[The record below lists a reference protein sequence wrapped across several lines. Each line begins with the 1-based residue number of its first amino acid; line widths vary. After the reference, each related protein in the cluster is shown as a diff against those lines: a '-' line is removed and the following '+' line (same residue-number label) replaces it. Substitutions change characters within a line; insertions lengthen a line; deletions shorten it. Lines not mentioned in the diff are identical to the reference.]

1 MRDRTSNQRKVAR
14 ALLLGAAGC
23 ALAGSSL
30 LVGGCGGSNS
40 TRSASSGTLV
50 VPFQLGNNRSCDDAG
65 VSYVVAE
72 LGKEEYVQDAP
83 CENGQVRFLNVPAG
97 SYEIKIS
104 AFDEQDVEVMD
115 NHESIDAMVD
125 VEGDNRTSEH
135 EPAVTLTSAPAHLLV
150 RWTFG
155 FTTCRGAS
163 IDSFSIKAWRGGGD
177 DLLISKS
184 LPCNLEGSGKDQ
196 YRAIDDPDRRFSG
209 EQAGEVTIQPLDKE
223 AVNVGPAAVFKYKAP
238 GAGHD
243 VRVSVECDQGACK
256 GNGKPDPNN

>member
-1 MRDRTSNQRKVAR
+1 M
-14 ALLLGAAGC
+14 
-23 ALAGSSL
+23 
-30 LVGGCGGSNS
+30 LVGGCGGSDS
-40 TRSASSGTLV
+40 KSSASSGTLV

-72 LGKEEYVQDAP
+72 LGNTDYVQEAP

-104 AFDEQDVEVMD
+104 AFDEEDVEVMD
-115 NHESIDAMVD
+115 NHESSDGMVD

-155 FTTCRGAS
+155 FTTCKGAS
-163 IDSFSIKAWRGGGD
+163 IDHFSIKAWRGGGD
-177 DLLISKS
+177 DLLVSKS
-184 LPCNLEGSGKDQ
+184 LACNAEGSGKDQ
-196 YRAIDDPDRRFSG
+196 YRTIDDPDRRFSG
-209 EQAGEVTIQPLDKE
+209 EQAGEVTVQALDKE
-223 AVNVGPAAVFKYKAP
+223 DVNVGPAAVFKYKAP

-256 GNGKPDPNN
+256 GSGKPDPN